1 VSWNDTTREY
11 PLDKCIHQLFEEQVE
26 RTPEHIAVLF
36 GNRKLTYR
44 ELNQR
49 ANRIAHHLRALGVG
63 PEVLVGICVERSPLM
78 VVGLLGILK
87 AGGAYVPLDPAY
99 PAERLAYMLS
109 DSQVKVLLTQEKLA
123 SSLPVS
129 AARVIY
135 LDIAW
140 QNIGAHSEENPLTGV
155 KASNLAYVIYTSGS
169 TGKPKGVMIEHRSIV
184 NFTSSARAIY
194 NITQSDR
201 FLQFASIAFDA
212 AVEEIYSCL
221 TSGGTLVLRTDEMLL
236 SESQF
241 LQRCS
246 EWELT
251 VLDLP
256 TSYWHQL
263 TVKLA
268 TMPEILPQSLR
279 LVIIGGEQALPE
291 TLKLWQQCV
300 GQLAEPPQLFNSY
313 GPTETTVV
321 ATCCNLSTFMAKYPD
336 SSNVSIGIPM
346 NNVSAYVLDQ
356 NLQPVPIGVV
366 GELHIG
372 GLGLARGYLGRPEI
386 TAEKFIPHPFSHQS
400 GAKLYKTCDL
410 VRYLQDGNL
419 EYIGRIDQQVKIR
432 GFRIELGEIETVL
445 TQHHEITEAVVV
457 MHEDSPGSKRL
468 IAYIVVVDILNY
480 TEDLI
485 HSIKVY
491 LRKHIPEYMVPER
504 LIILST
510 IPKTPS
516 GKIDRRALPIPNLV
530 EQPRKEQILLHGTE
544 KLIAEVWQK
553 ILHIEKVSLND
564 NFFDLGGNSLLLVQV
579 REQLQTIFTKKISM
593 VEMFQ
598 HPTVRALGQLL
609 SQQESPTPEAPKSE
623 GERAELRNS
632 SQGSMNQQ
640 KNIRQQYRSQKKQ

>member
-1 VSWNDTTREY
+1 
-11 PLDKCIHQLFEEQVE
+11 
-26 RTPEHIAVLF
+26 
-36 GNRKLTYR
+36 
-44 ELNQR
+44 
-49 ANRIAHHLRALGVG
+49 
-63 PEVLVGICVERSPLM
+63 
-78 VVGLLGILK
+78 
-87 AGGAYVPLDPAY
+87 
-99 PAERLAYMLS
+99 
-109 DSQVKVLLTQEKLA
+109 
-123 SSLPVS
+123 
-129 AARVIY
+129 
-135 LDIAW
+135 
-140 QNIGAHSEENPLTGV
+140 
-155 KASNLAYVIYTSGS
+155 
-169 TGKPKGVMIEHRSIV
+169 
-184 NFTSSARAIY
+184 
-194 NITQSDR
+194 
-201 FLQFASIAFDA
+201 
-212 AVEEIYSCL
+212 
-221 TSGGTLVLRTDEMLL
+221 
-236 SESQF
+236 
-241 LQRCS
+241 
-246 EWELT
+246 
-251 VLDLP
+251 
-256 TSYWHQL
+256 
-263 TVKLA
+263 
-268 TMPEILPQSLR
+268 
-279 LVIIGGEQALPE
+279 
-291 TLKLWQQCV
+291 
-300 GQLAEPPQLFNSY
+300 
-313 GPTETTVV
+313 
-321 ATCCNLSTFMAKYPD
+321 MAKYPD

-579 REQLQTIFTKKISM
+579 REQLQTIFTKKISI